1 MNLHNFV
8 DISSK
13 FEKYPQFNKRF
24 KNLRKLWGINEDF
37 FKKELSETTFVVGS
51 GKSGMK
57 MWFSKTKYFFVK
69 EMNKGDRHSLK
80 ELMNKYTNYMRKNKN
95 SLLPKFYGI
104 YKKDGIVYV
113 IQRNLNP
120 YKSGTWIFDLKGSH
134 RRRTVKNQTIKQIGK
149 DNNFGESKIYIKN
162 AEKIKKQMKKDTTFL
177 HKNNLMDY
185 SLLLCMRSKM
195 VKEEDWKKWGKGKFC
210 CDIKG
215 PGPSKKTPINLNMGI
230 IDILQKYNT
239 SKLLESLFKTK
250 QHLLDRAQSEVSA
263 VNSKAYKKRFDEFM
277 DEIIKPKRS
286 KTRRKRN
293 VKKRTTRK
301 QNR

>member
-286 KTRRKRN
+286 KTRRKIN
-293 VKKRTTRK
+293 IKKRTTRK

>member
-24 KNLRKLWGINEDF
+24 KNLRKLWGINEYF

-286 KTRRKRN
+286 KTRRKIN
-293 VKKRTTRK
+293 IKKRTTRK

>member
-24 KNLRKLWGINEDF
+24 KNLRRLWGISEDF
-37 FKKELSETTFVVGS
+37 FEKELSNTTFVVGS

-57 MWFSKTKYFFVK
+57 MWFSKTQYFFVK

-120 YKSGTWIFDLKGSH
+120 YSSGTWIFDLKGSH

-185 SLLLCMRSKM
+185 SLLLCMRSKV
-195 VKEEDWKKWGKGKFC
+195 VKEKDWKIWGKGNFC

-239 SKLLESLFKTK
+239 SKLIESLFKTK

-286 KTRRKRN
+286 KTPRKRN
-293 VKKRTTRK
+293 LKKRTTRK
-301 QNR
+301 RNR